1 MMILK
6 KMRLRRI
13 WQLLVLIVSLGG
25 LVTMLEYGADLNLR
39 NYRAL
44 SDQTQ
49 TLSRMV
55 VRQAAATAAQD
66 MLDNDQNKLQ
76 ALVQRLSQEPLI
88 LDASIY
94 DLEGVTVAKTEEAMP
109 LEQVTGIAT
118 PLSVAS
124 IGRQQ
129 VVEPIMAEDQVV
141 GFVRITLEQ
150 GRLLEKAASQV
161 EYMTNTVRGL
171 ILAALMIGFL
181 LAYTFGRRKDIW
193 HFPFLLTSN
202 KQD

>member
-1 MMILK
+1 MTILK

-13 WQLLVLIVSLGG
+13 WQLLVLMISLGG

-55 VRQAAATAAQD
+55 VRQAAATAAPN
-66 MLDNDQNKLQ
+66 MLDKDQHQLQ
-76 ALVQRLSQEPLI
+76 ALVQRLSEEPLI

-94 DLEGVTVAKTEEAMP
+94 DLEGVTVARTEEAMP
-109 LEQVTGIAT
+109 LEQVTGIST

-124 IGRQQ
+124 FGRQQ
-129 VVEPIMAEDQVV
+129 VVEPIMTEDQVV

-150 GRLLEKAASQV
+150 GRLLEKAAGQV

>member
-6 KMRLRRI
+6 KMRLRRL
-13 WQLLVLIVSLGG
+13 WQVLVLAASLGG
-25 LVTMLEYGADLNLR
+25 LVAMLEYGADLNLR

-44 SDQTQ
+44 SEQTQ

-66 MLDNDQNKLQ
+66 MLDKDQNKLQ
-76 ALVQRLSQEPLI
+76 ALVQRLSEEPLI

-94 DLEGVTVAKTEEAMP
+94 DLEGVTVAQTEEAMP
-109 LEQVTGIAT
+109 LEQVTGMST

-124 IGRQQ
+124 FGRQQ
-129 VVEPIMAEDQVV
+129 VVEPIMTEDQVV
-141 GFVRITLEQ
+141 GFIRITLEQ
-150 GRLLEKAASQV
+150 GLLLEKAASQV
-161 EYMTNTVRGL
+161 DYMTNTIRGL
-171 ILAALMIGFL
+171 ILAGLMIGFL

>member
-6 KMRLRRI
+6 KMRLRRF
-13 WQLLVLIVSLGG
+13 WQVLVLAASLGG
-25 LVTMLEYGADLNLR
+25 LVAMLEYGADLNLR

-44 SDQTQ
+44 SEQTQ

-66 MLDNDQNKLQ
+66 MLDKDQNKLQ
-76 ALVQRLSQEPLI
+76 ALVQRLSEEPLI

-94 DLEGVTVAKTEEAMP
+94 DLEGVTVAQTEEAMP
-109 LEQVTGIAT
+109 LEQVTGMST

-124 IGRQQ
+124 FGRQQ
-129 VVEPIMAEDQVV
+129 VVEPIMTEDQVV

-161 EYMTNTVRGL
+161 DYMTNTIRAL
-171 ILAALMIGFL
+171 ILAGLMIGFL